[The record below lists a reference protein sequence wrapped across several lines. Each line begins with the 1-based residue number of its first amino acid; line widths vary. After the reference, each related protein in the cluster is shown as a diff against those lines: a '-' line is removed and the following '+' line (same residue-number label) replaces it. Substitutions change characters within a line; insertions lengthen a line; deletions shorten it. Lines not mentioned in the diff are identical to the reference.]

1 MPNKSNLEKMY
12 LNGLIRNINSILAG
26 VYGQRDTNR
35 ARGERSDE
43 VLMHLLQQETLSS
56 VASRLASLESRGRK
70 QGNASLHD
78 LALAHVLLSTI
89 QLLTSNE
96 SGPRSASM
104 LASSMLLGEIVGELR
119 VAYKILGQAY
129 PGKLLSEL
137 SPSEIAIGL
146 GPQLGRIEHGIAS
159 AMKREGRATHLAS
172 LKQHMTA
179 RNLLQIFSL
188 IVHEGLD
195 DRPFE
200 AFLGAVIDR

>member
-1 MPNKSNLEKMY
+1 MPDKSTLEKMY

-43 VLMHLLQQETLSS
+43 VVMHLLQHETLSS

-78 LALAHVLLSTI
+78 LALAHVLLSSVHT
-89 QLLTSNE
+89 LTSAK

-104 LASSMLLGEIVGELR
+104 LASSMLLGEIVVELR
-119 VAYKILGQAY
+119 VAYKILAGAF
-129 PGKLLSEL
+129 PGKLFSEL
-137 SPSEIAIGL
+137 SNSEIATGL
-146 GPQLGRIEHGIAS
+146 GSQLGRIEHGIAS
-159 AMKREGRATHLAS
+159 AMKSEGRATHLAD
-172 LKQHMTA
+172 LKQHLSA
-179 RNLLQIFSL
+179 RNLLQVFSL
-188 IVHEGLD
+188 IIDEGLD

-200 AFLGAVIDR
+200 AFLGAAADR